1 MIALVGILG
10 SVGGL
15 MSSVFP
21 WAPKWAWNCVIFAL
35 LSLLIYRGLYEDLEK
50 MVSFLV
56 AAFSLI
62 VIFCVLALQGT
73 EHAITGAQ
81 LASGLRLA
89 MPSEGAFTALAVMG
103 SVGATAVE
111 LFIYPY
117 WIREK
122 GYPRFIGPRDDS
134 PEWRERYRGWMR
146 VVAVDAGVC
155 TGIAVVITCAYYLL
169 GASILNK
176 LEVMPE
182 GYEVVDNVS
191 LIFTESLGGWAKN
204 IFMFGAFCTLFSTLL
219 VFAASSGRVML
230 DFLRQIRAVA
240 PKTSEQRMVLLRVL
254 QIGIPLLWLIGE
266 LAYAQKP
273 FLLLRLGANCNN
285 LLLIPLA
292 FGVMHLAMRLGRA
305 GAHADGGRAGP
316 DGHHLGGDDVHRV
329 QPVPA
334 LDLELTGSPEGG
346 QNSYRP
352 LTHPG
357 SSVFVGQRDVPAP
370 RQPEEDPGARRV
382 VPVPVVR
389 VGNVQLVEQVEDVQ
403 PQPHPA
409 GRRRDRRAAGS
420 SRAGRRGCSPAVA
433 RTACGRRGRCGWPGR
448 TSRSGP

>member
-1 MIALVGILG
+1 MDNESSHQIREAPRGFGGLLRNIGPGIVVSGSVVGSGELLVTTRMGAEVGFVFLWGVIVASVIKYFIQLELGRQCLLKDETTIQSLDRVRGFRLRDTSWNAWLCIAGFLGVMVALVGILG
-10 SVGGL
+10 SVGGM

-21 WAPKWAWNCVIFAL
+21 WLPKWTWNCVIFAL
-35 LSLLIYRGLYEDLEK
+35 LSVLLYRGLYEDLEK

-56 AAFSLI
+56 AAFSLV

-81 LASGLRLA
+81 IVSGLRLA
-89 MPSEGAFTALAVMG
+89 MPVEGAFTALAVMG

-111 LFIYPY
+111 LFMYPY

-122 GYPRFIGPRDDS
+122 GYPQFIGPRDDS

-176 LEVMPE
+176 LEVVPE

-204 IFMFGAFCTLFSTLL
+204 FFMFGAFCTLFSTLL
-219 VFAASSGRVML
+219 VFAASSGRIML
-230 DFLRQIRAVA
+230 DFLRQTGAVA
-240 PKTSEQRMVLLRVL
+240 PETREQRMRLLRVL

-266 LAYAQKP
+266 LVYAKTP
-273 FLLLRLGANCNN
+273 FLLLRIGANCNN

-292 FGVMHLAMRLGRA
+292 FGVLHLAMRLDGRVRMPMSIELGLMA
-305 GAHADGGRAGP
+305 TIWAVTMFTGFNLFQLWGGGG
-316 DGHHLGGDDVHRV
+316 GH
-329 QPVPA
+329 
-334 LDLELTGSPEGG
+334 
-346 QNSYRP
+346 
-352 LTHPG
+352 
-357 SSVFVGQRDVPAP
+357 
-370 RQPEEDPGARRV
+370 
-382 VPVPVVR
+382 
-389 VGNVQLVEQVEDVQ
+389 
-403 PQPHPA
+403 
-409 GRRRDRRAAGS
+409 
-420 SRAGRRGCSPAVA
+420 
-433 RTACGRRGRCGWPGR
+433 
-448 TSRSGP
+448 

>member
-1 MIALVGILG
+1 MDNESSHEIREAPRGLGGLLRNIGPGIVVSGSVVGSGELLVTTRMGAEVGFVFLWGVIVASVIKYFIQLELGRQCLLKDETTIQSLDRVRGFRLRDTSWNAWLCIAGFLGVMIALVGILG
-10 SVGGL
+10 SVGGM

-21 WAPKWAWNCVIFAL
+21 WLPKWTWNCVIFAL
-35 LSLLIYRGLYEDLEK
+35 LSVLLYRGLYEDLEK

-56 AAFSLI
+56 AAFSLV

-81 LASGLRLA
+81 IASGLRFA
-89 MPSEGAFTALAVMG
+89 MPVEGAFTALAVMG

-111 LFIYPY
+111 LFMYPY

-122 GYPRFIGPRDDS
+122 GYPRFIGPRDGS

-176 LEVMPE
+176 LEVIPK

-219 VFAASSGRVML
+219 VFAASSGRIML
-230 DFLRQIRAVA
+230 DFLRQTGAVA
-240 PKTSEQRMVLLRVL
+240 PQTSEQRRLLLRVL

-266 LAYAQKP
+266 LGYAEKP

-292 FGVMHLAMRLGRA
+292 FGVLHLAMRLDGRVRMPMSIELGLMA
-305 GAHADGGRAGP
+305 TIWAVTVFTAFNLFQLWGGGG
-316 DGHHLGGDDVHRV
+316 GH
-329 QPVPA
+329 
-334 LDLELTGSPEGG
+334 
-346 QNSYRP
+346 
-352 LTHPG
+352 
-357 SSVFVGQRDVPAP
+357 
-370 RQPEEDPGARRV
+370 
-382 VPVPVVR
+382 
-389 VGNVQLVEQVEDVQ
+389 
-403 PQPHPA
+403 
-409 GRRRDRRAAGS
+409 
-420 SRAGRRGCSPAVA
+420 
-433 RTACGRRGRCGWPGR
+433 
-448 TSRSGP
+448 